1 MGKANVSRRWFVGA
15 LGGSVLAAPLTAAAS
30 PRGVAT
36 NDRVG
41 GEVPFLRLLTPLAPG
56 ARLARWTL
64 VAIEA
69 PAQGAVALVLSAGDD
84 HRFRLEILARD
95 RSPLAARPPAET
107 EHFAIFVRNGGDGWS
122 PTIEEQGIAAM
133 AVATLIRR
141 NEAPGDAAG
150 FLTHEERIARHAG
163 ALLSKVEGER

>member
-1 MGKANVSRRWFVGA
+1 MANVSRRLFVGA
-15 LGGSVLAAPLTAAAS
+15 LGGTVLAAPAFGSALGAEPIPAS
-30 PRGVAT
+30 VAPRLVS
-36 NDRVG
+36 
-41 GEVPFLRLLTPLAPG
+41 PLGPG

-69 PAQGAVALVLSAGDD
+69 PAQGAIALVLSAGDD
-84 HRFRLEILARD
+84 HLFRLEILARD